1 MSLHALGLAEA
12 AAGIRDGRLS
22 SAELV
27 GDCLKRIDEVDRD
40 IEAWAFLDRD
50 HAMRQAEAADDR
62 RKQGKATGPL
72 HGVPVGIKDIFD
84 TGDMP
89 TEFGSKLWAGRTPR
103 RDAAAVARLRAAG
116 AVILGKTVTT
126 EYAYF
131 NPGKTRNPHNPD
143 HTPGGSS
150 SGSAAAVAAL
160 MVPGAIGSQTNGSVI
175 RPAAFCGVVGFK
187 PTHGLIPRS
196 GALLLSRA
204 LDHVGVFAR
213 SVDDAALLAEMLAG
227 FDEEDP
233 DTRPLARPPF
243 VDVAA
248 SEPPLPPRFAF
259 VRSPA
264 WKHAEKVTT
273 EAFAELVEALGEQV
287 SEVEIGPSFD
297 RAIDMHRT
305 VMEVEMAHNLHRD
318 FEQGGDSLSKVLR
331 ALIERGRKA
340 LAVDYTRA
348 LAGSATLNAALDG
361 VFDEY
366 DAILTPAAPGPAPR
380 GLDSTGNPAF
390 CSTVD
395 LSRHAGGDAAAAAIG
410 ERPAH
415 RRAAGRAP
423 RQRCAA
429 VADRQLA
436 CQETRKTRRRRACED
451 RCASREN
458 KERQMTNFITGLIGI
473 AGVCTFLGILLWWI
487 KAVPL
492 IIICVLVMALLI
504 YDFYQSLR
512 ANGNGAG

>member
-1 MSLHALGLAEA
+1 MSLNALSLKEA

-22 SAELV
+22 SVELV

-40 IEAWAFLDRD
+40 IDAWAFLDRD
-50 HAMRQAEAADDR
+50 HAMLQAEVADDR
-62 RKQGKATGPL
+62 RKQGKAIGPL

-187 PTHGLIPRS
+187 PTHGLIPRT

-213 SVDDAALLAEMLAG
+213 SVDDAALLAQTLAG
-227 FDEEDP
+227 FDEDDP
-233 DTRPLARPPF
+233 DTRPLATPPF

-248 SEPPLPPRFAF
+248 SDPPLPPRFAF

-264 WKHAEKVTT
+264 WKHAEEVTT
-273 EAFAELVEALGEQV
+273 GAFAELVEALGEHV
-287 SEVEIGPSFD
+287 SEVDIGPSFE

-318 FEQGGDSLSKVLR
+318 FEQGGESLSMTLR
-331 ALIERGRKA
+331 ALIERGRKVM
-340 LAVDYTRA
+340 AVDYARA
-348 LAGSATLNAALDG
+348 LAGNAPLNAALDG

-390 CSTVD
+390 CSMWTYLGTPAVTLPLLHSESGLPIGVQLVGRRSND
-395 LSRHAGGDAAAAAIG
+395 ARLLRTANWLVRKLGKGGRGRTTPAKAGA
-410 ERPAH
+410 
-415 RRAAGRAP
+415 RRA
-423 RQRCAA
+423 
-429 VADRQLA
+429 
-436 CQETRKTRRRRACED
+436 KTG
-451 RCASREN
+451 S
-458 KERQMTNFITGLIGI
+458 G
-473 AGVCTFLGILLWWI
+473 
-487 KAVPL
+487 
-492 IIICVLVMALLI
+492 
-504 YDFYQSLR
+504 
-512 ANGNGAG
+512 